1 LAILETRSEPFAGA
15 VCRRYAVRV
24 EAASTVF
31 LLASRVKIPAGLGGP
46 SLRPMMW
53 TFLAILV
60 TFLLTRTV
68 TRLIRSGSG
77 ARAGLG
83 NARIGGHH
91 VHHQVFGI
99 LIIIGTSIV
108 LVSEMPR
115 GRRST
120 PRTTNRLRRGSA
132 SGRAAAATIA
142 RARRSAETR
151 MSWGWIILV
160 TTVRAR

>member
-1 LAILETRSEPFAGA
+1 M
-15 VCRRYAVRV
+15 RV

-53 TFLAILV
+53 TFLAILA

-120 PRTTNRLRRGSA
+120 PPHDQPAPPRKRKRPRGCCDDCA
-132 SGRAAAATIA
+132 SPTLSRNAD
-142 RARRSAETR
+142 EL
-151 MSWGWIILV
+151 GWVILV